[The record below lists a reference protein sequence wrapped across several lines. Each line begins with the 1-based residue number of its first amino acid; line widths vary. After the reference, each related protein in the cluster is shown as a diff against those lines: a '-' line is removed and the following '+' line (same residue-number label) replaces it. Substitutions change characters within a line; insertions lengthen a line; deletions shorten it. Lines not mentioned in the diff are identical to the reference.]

1 MFSILNRGHNFL
13 IELAYVYNQKLLV
26 LALIL
31 CMFRDDSLRVRNH
44 LCESSI
50 LVSTHGR
57 APCSE
62 MIRFESESHVLSS
75 EHKTPMIRLKKKM
88 HGNQ

>member
-31 CMFRDDSLRVRNH
+31 
-44 LCESSI
+44 
-50 LVSTHGR
+50 
-57 APCSE
+57 ACSE
-62 MIRFESESHVLSS
+62 MIRFESEITFVKVPFLSPRMAELHVQ
-75 EHKTPMIRLKKKM
+75 R
-88 HGNQ
+88 

>member
-62 MIRFESESHVLSS
+62 MIRLARSCGIKSVSGRANFPEE
-75 EHKTPMIRLKKKM
+75 KNT
-88 HGNQ
+88 GD